1 MMIPLVIAYL
11 LNIADYLFTA
21 YWVRLYG
28 TEIEANPLMRW
39 CFENNVAWAV
49 KIFAV
54 GGLFGLVG
62 YLTHRYH
69 KCRWAGILLCG
80 VYALLAGYHMILFVI
95 AP

>member
-1 MMIPLVIAYL
+1 MIPLVIAYL

-28 TEIEANPLMRW
+28 TDIEANLLMRW
-39 CFENNVAWAV
+39 CFENHCAWAV
-49 KIFAV
+49 KILAV
-54 GGLFGLVG
+54 GGLFALVG
-62 YLTHRYH
+62 YLVKRYH

-95 AP
+95 AS

>member
-1 MMIPLVIAYL
+1 MVSLVIAYALNL
-11 LNIADYLFTA
+11 LDYLLTA
-21 YWVRLYG
+21 YWVNLYG
-28 TEIEANPLMRW
+28 TEVEANPFMRW
-39 CFENNVAWAV
+39 AFENHCAWAV

-80 VYALLAGYHMILFVI
+80 VYAILAGYHMILFVI